1 MDQDQLI
8 SRSKETKWQFDTV
21 REWMNDPQP
30 GRALCILASAGTGKS
45 TISAA
50 LCETL
55 LGLGGSNDKSE
66 RPVIAAVHFLK
77 FSDQR
82 RLKPVLIIKSLAFQL
97 AKR

>member
-1 MDQDQLI
+1 MR
-8 SRSKETKWQFDTV
+8 RSKETKWKFHRVQKWINNP
-21 REWMNDPQP
+21 RA

-55 LGLGGSNDKSE
+55 LGLGGSKVKRGGSKE
-66 RPVIAAVHFLK
+66 EGTVIAAVHFLK

-82 RLKPVLIIKSLAFQL
+82 RLEPVRIIKSLAFQL
-97 AKR
+97 ARR